1 MSGDLS
7 ALVARLEAVTSRL
20 EAAADKAGGG
30 EPAGLKVRWK
40 HSVTSDGNFILERV
54 FGTRSLDWVW
64 LKDLTLNCRFGSYC
78 WRVRPGKISDNCFL
92 LEERIVRSWSF
103 LLVVNLKF

>member
-30 EPAGLKVRWK
+30 EPAGLNV
-40 HSVTSDGNFILERV
+40 H
-54 FGTRSLDWVW
+54 
-64 LKDLTLNCRFGSYC
+64 
-78 WRVRPGKISDNCFL
+78 
-92 LEERIVRSWSF
+92 
-103 LLVVNLKF
+103 